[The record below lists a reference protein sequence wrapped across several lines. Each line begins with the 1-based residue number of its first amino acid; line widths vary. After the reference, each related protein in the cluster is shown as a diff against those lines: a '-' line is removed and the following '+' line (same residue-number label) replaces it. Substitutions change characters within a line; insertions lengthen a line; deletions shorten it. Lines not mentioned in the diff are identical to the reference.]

1 MSGFT
6 PTAIYEDVEPTIGPS
21 KKPEDETKEVENTT
35 RETTAPETTGR
46 RPQTDDPR
54 TTVTSDTVPS
64 VEPTTRPAETTPTR
78 EPERTTER
86 EPERETQPA
95 PESENTRTT
104 PERENT
110 ATTGTPVR
118 GTDFVDATVTRPGA
132 ATPSPSVDSS
142 QNSDLPQEPEDSSS
156 SKGLIVGGIVAGV
169 VAVAVL
175 AFAFWWIKRRKRR
188 AMHNEAAAFDA
199 SDFRRSAMLLNDPPT
214 HADILAQGYGSG
226 SGSVAGPRPPSMF
239 QHRIASP
246 APTFGTQ
253 YGLPPPAMAYAQ
265 DTSSPVS
272 YGINGQNYPAPYS
285 PYTPSSAD
293 HLAPGNYSPS
303 PYSPGFGD
311 SRSMNHHNSY
321 QSNIASSRAS
331 DQESYGRSDQVD
343 LERSSVSP
351 YQVAQY
357 AEISRQLNT
366 EVPQGL
372 NTPTVQEY
380 MHQSNT
386 GYGAPAAV
394 VAAASIPPAY
404 VSRPSSPSYAVP
416 AEKLPSPFENADRDS
431 YPREKEAQ
439 GTAPAPSLAS
449 HDSVQSFG
457 AVPHLDFPAPPAVD
471 SQHNRVEST
480 PPILPEISVSRDSY
494 GFPAP
499 AIIHHS
505 EGNNGTL
512 QTGHMFPTT
521 PSPLKST
528 FSHEAIA
535 ESTPASAPSPAR
547 AQEKPA
553 AKRPDTVYDE
563 GDVYGGI

>member
-1 MSGFT
+1 
-6 PTAIYEDVEPTIGPS
+6 
-21 KKPEDETKEVENTT
+21 
-35 RETTAPETTGR
+35 
-46 RPQTDDPR
+46 
-54 TTVTSDTVPS
+54 
-64 VEPTTRPAETTPTR
+64 
-78 EPERTTER
+78 
-86 EPERETQPA
+86 
-95 PESENTRTT
+95 
-104 PERENT
+104 
-110 ATTGTPVR
+110 
-118 GTDFVDATVTRPGA
+118 
-132 ATPSPSVDSS
+132 
-142 QNSDLPQEPEDSSS
+142 
-156 SKGLIVGGIVAGV
+156 
-169 VAVAVL
+169 
-175 AFAFWWIKRRKRR
+175 
-188 AMHNEAAAFDA
+188 MHNEAAAFDA

-226 SGSVAGPRPPSMF
+226 SSTGPRPPSMF

-253 YGLPPPAMAYAQ
+253 YGLPAPAMAYAQ
-265 DTSSPVS
+265 DTTSPVS

-293 HLAPGNYSPS
+293 HLAAGTYSPS

-311 SRSMNHHNSY
+311 SQSMNHNSY
-321 QSNIASSRAS
+321 QSNIASSRAG
-331 DQESYGRSDQVD
+331 DHESYGRSDQVD

-351 YQVAQY
+351 YQATQY
-357 AEISRQLNT
+357 AEISRQLDT

-372 NTPTVQEY
+372 NTPAVQEY

-386 GYGAPAAV
+386 AYGAPVA
-394 VAAASIPPAY
+394 VAAASSIPPAY
-404 VSRPSSPSYAVP
+404 MSRPSSPSYTVP
-416 AEKLPSPFENADRDS
+416 AEKLPSPFEDSDRNS
-431 YPREKEAQ
+431 YPREKETQ
-439 GTAPAPSLAS
+439 SNPLAPIAS
-449 HDSVQSFG
+449 HDTVQSFG
-457 AVPHLDFPAPPAVD
+457 AVPHLEFPAPPALD
-471 SQHNRVEST
+471 QANQHNRVDST

-499 AIIHHS
+499 VITHHS

-512 QTGHMFPTT
+512 HAGHQFPTT

-535 ESTPASAPSPAR
+535 DSAPAPAASATR